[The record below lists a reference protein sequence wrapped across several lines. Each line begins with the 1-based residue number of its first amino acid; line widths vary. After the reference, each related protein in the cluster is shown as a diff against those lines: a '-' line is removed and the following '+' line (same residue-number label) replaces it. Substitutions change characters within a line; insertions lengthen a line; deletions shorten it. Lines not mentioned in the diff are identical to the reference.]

1 MGRSSNYSNQMYQ
14 QLQEIMERLNS
25 VEQDLKKEKIE
36 HKEDVER
43 LEKLIVEKDKK
54 INEIIWYKSKINN
67 NKLKEKT
74 NWKHNKIETIKLKTN

>member
-14 QLQEIMERLNS
+14 QLQEIMGRLDS

-54 INEIIWYKSKINN
+54 IEV
-67 NKLKEKT
+67 L
-74 NWKHNKIETIKLKTN
+74 